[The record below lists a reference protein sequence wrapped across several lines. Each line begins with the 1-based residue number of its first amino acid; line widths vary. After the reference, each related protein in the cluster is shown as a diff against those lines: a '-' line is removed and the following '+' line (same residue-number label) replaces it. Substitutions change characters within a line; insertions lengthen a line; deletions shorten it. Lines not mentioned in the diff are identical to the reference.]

1 MQPPIE
7 APEEKKIEEEEERGR
22 LTGAAIAD
30 EDELEGGVPH
40 GRGVRESLRTRHH
53 ITRNPLLI
61 TTRTTSQQINA
72 DHPKSPNHS
81 RSRRIN
87 DPIIQTPAASRR
99 INRNKPTKQKTSITV
114 ERERTAPFRT
124 EKPSRETSSDR
135 SIGGD
140 GGGGGGDGGGGDEAG
155 WGGEARRGVLYGRGR
170 VACLGWTRPTATG
183 GFSLRSKRLL
193 DGRRMCAWA
202 PYPPY
207 TCPPVGGNGSFYLTR
222 RSRLG
227 KRRWRLASN

>member
-114 ERERTAPFRT
+114 EREREPHHSEPRNLR
-124 EKPSRETSSDR
+124 EKPLPIDR
-135 SIGGD
+135 SAATAVVAAATAVAATRRVG
-140 GGGGGGDGGGGDEAG
+140 A
-155 WGGEARRGVLYGRGR
+155 ARRDDGEGFYTGVGAWLAWVGRDQPPR
-170 VACLGWTRPTATG
+170 G
-183 GFSLRSKRLL
+183 G
-193 DGRRMCAWA
+193 
-202 PYPPY
+202 
-207 TCPPVGGNGSFYLTR
+207 
-222 RSRLG
+222 
-227 KRRWRLASN
+227 LA

>member
-114 ERERTAPFRT
+114 ERERENRT
-124 EKPSRETSSDR
+124 IPNRETFARNLFR
-135 SIGGD
+135 SID
-140 GGGGGGDGGGGDEAG
+140 
-155 WGGEARRGVLYGRGR
+155 RR
-170 VACLGWTRPTATG
+170 
-183 GFSLRSKRLL
+183 
-193 DGRRMCAWA
+193 RRRWW
-202 PYPPY
+202 
-207 TCPPVGGNGSFYLTR
+207 R
-222 RSRLG
+222 RR
-227 KRRWRLASN
+227 RRWRRRGGLGRRRGGLGRRGETTARGFIRAWARGLLGLDATNRHGGV